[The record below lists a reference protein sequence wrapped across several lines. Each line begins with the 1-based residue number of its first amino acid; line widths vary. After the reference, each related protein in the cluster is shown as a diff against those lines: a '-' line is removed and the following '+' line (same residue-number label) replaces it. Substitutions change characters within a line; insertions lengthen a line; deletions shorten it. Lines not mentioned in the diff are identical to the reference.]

1 MANRRNLIMDAP
13 VHPAFLPGLFFIAD
27 EMTVDNASVVTVTF
41 PAKGIW
47 LVFAQTTGTSV
58 AKTKDVTNNVG
69 TVTFTAT
76 GNGTLSYLILASATE
91 TIAALDI
98 GTDATYTITPTP

>member
-13 VHPAFLPGLFFIAD
+13 VHPAFLPGMFLIAD
-27 EMTVDNASVVTVTF
+27 EITADSAAVITVTF

-58 AKTKDVTNNVG
+58 AKTKDVTSNVG
-69 TVTFTAT
+69 TVTFTLT
-76 GNGTLSYLILASATE
+76 GDGTVSFLIIASVTE

-98 GTDATYTITPTP
+98 GTDATLSVTPTP